1 MKKTLYSLV
10 MVFTILVS
18 CTSDNDSISILSKE
32 ELNDISA
39 KLDKLKIGFSKINSE
54 TDEELTTTGN
64 FIEINTINSSLR
76 KKSLDQSKKT
86 KTSTDCEHIVYE
98 KFHSNNES
106 YEITSSFFNLD
117 KNEIT
122 SCDTYDSENVS
133 LEGQTGYIVEEEI
146 KIKAVNY
153 ESNYFSTSIFKTNT
167 TKITDT
173 KYEFLTSNNTEI
185 TGALNFSGDI
195 FRILNGSYMN
205 TSVKTTIILD
215 EYLFSDDFDPVYE
228 IDFLYK
234 VEFDVNENTFHFDMI
249 LTNNELSF
257 LVQETSDELI
267 EINYD
272 LLNDDNKK
280 IGSVQYNL
288 DFENSR
294 EWFELFDLDGN
305 KI

>member
-1 MKKTLYSLV
+1 M
-10 MVFTILVS
+10 
-18 CTSDNDSISILSKE
+18 LSKE
-32 ELNDISA
+32 ELNDIST
-39 KLDKLKIGFSKINSE
+39 KLDKLKLGFSEIDSE
-54 TDEELTTTGN
+54 TDIEVITTEEV
-64 FIEINTINSSLR
+64 IELNTINSSLR
-76 KKSLDQSKKT
+76 RKSTYQNLKT
-86 KTSTDCEHIVYE
+86 KISADCEHEVYE
-98 KFHSNNES
+98 EFHSDNES
-106 YEITSSFFNLD
+106 YEITSRFFDLD

-122 SCDTYDSENVS
+122 SCDIYDRENVY

-146 KIKAVNY
+146 KIKAVKY
-153 ESNYFSTSIFKTNT
+153 ESNYSSTSIFKTNT

-173 KYEFLTSNNTEI
+173 KYEFLTSNNMEI

-234 VEFDVNENTFHFDMI
+234 IEFDVNKNTYHFDMI
-249 LTNNELSF
+249 LTENELPF

-267 EINYD
+267 EIDYD
-272 LLNDDNKK
+272 LLNNANEK
-280 IGSVQYNL
+280 IGSIQYNL
-288 DFENSR
+288 DFKTHR
-294 EWFELFDLDGN
+294 EWFELFDLNGN